1 MPCGQGE
8 DRPCYRL
15 SCLRHMWWWWF
26 CEQGRRGKQGSKFAK
41 MTDGEIIEFVEALPI
56 TCETDLIRQ
65 KTPYYNA
72 GCTLK
77 TIADATGVTRER
89 VRQVEEKALKNLE
102 LKFRRAFIEDFQGQH
117 FGLEADPLYTM
128 YPDSF

>member
-1 MPCGQGE
+1 
-8 DRPCYRL
+8 
-15 SCLRHMWWWWF
+15 
-26 CEQGRRGKQGSKFAK
+26 
-41 MTDGEIIEFVEALPI
+41 MTDDEIIDFVTALPV

-77 TIADATGVTRER
+77 TIADAVGVTRER

-102 LKFRRAFIEDFQGQH
+102 LKFRMAFIEDFQDQH
-117 FGLEADPLYTM
+117 FGLEADPLYTT